1 MACIGLLVQL
11 LIRTVVLSELL
22 SSQLSWFGWPTECLL
37 WALKPGRQA
46 LQLALGEMI
55 WDGKLMGDRCC
66 NWVDTKW
73 MQCTRCCILCCTHM
87 RWARSQPRVGQHR
100 MRVLVCWRV
109 ILFSVNS
116 SNLPLQADK
125 GEVREVLTLE
135 PWIWSGLFISLHT
148 QCSMFMHVE
157 WGM

>member
-1 MACIGLLVQL
+1 MTEAEWLCIGLLVQL

-55 WDGKLMGDRCC
+55 WDGKLKGDRCC
-66 NWVDTKW
+66 NSVDTKW

-125 GEVREVLTLE
+125 GSTYVGAMDMIRTLHQSTH
-135 PWIWSGLFISLHT
+135 PV
-148 QCSMFMHVE
+148 FMHVE